1 MKNKQTNK
9 KTHGH
14 EPYLKSS
21 IPRKRYF
28 FFIFLW
34 AGRVSITVL
43 TMWRTP
49 RQQPKEDRHSRETA
63 GIQVFSSSVV
73 PQGLLG
79 VRHLVD
85 SERPAVCSL
94 LDLKTS
100 LGAERML
107 VADSSMGSSEKV
119 SRVSGSPCLGSSAA
133 AVSLGTR
140 CPSLGVVLGAEGG
153 GGHLWW
159 GGRSCPG
166 GARGQVAAGVTLTQL
181 TVTSNFSVSRWQIMG
196 FFSAFKIVS

>member
-1 MKNKQTNK
+1 MGGGAEGVSRAAAGRSK
-9 KTHGH
+9 
-14 EPYLKSS
+14 
-21 IPRKRYF
+21 
-28 FFIFLW
+28 
-34 AGRVSITVL
+34 AGRVSITAL
-43 TMWRTP
+43 HEGRTP

-107 VADSSMGSSEKV
+107 VADSSMGSSEKFPDG
-119 SRVSGSPCLGSSAA
+119 RLWDFFP
-133 AVSLGTR
+133 
-140 CPSLGVVLGAEGG
+140 PSKL
-153 GGHLWW
+153 
-159 GGRSCPG
+159 
-166 GARGQVAAGVTLTQL
+166 
-181 TVTSNFSVSRWQIMG
+181 
-196 FFSAFKIVS
+196 

>member
-1 MKNKQTNK
+1 M
-9 KTHGH
+9 H
-14 EPYLKSS
+14 
-21 IPRKRYF
+21 F
-28 FFIFLW
+28 FFIFLR
-34 AGRVSITVL
+34 AGRVSITAL
-43 TMWRTP
+43 HDGRTP